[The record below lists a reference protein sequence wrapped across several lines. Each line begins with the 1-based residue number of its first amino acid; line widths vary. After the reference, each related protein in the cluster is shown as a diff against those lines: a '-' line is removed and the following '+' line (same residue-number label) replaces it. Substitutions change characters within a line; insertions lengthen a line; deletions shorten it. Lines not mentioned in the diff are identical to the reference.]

1 MAKHKVEYYVE
12 LALHLAN
19 NRSYDTGIEY
29 MMKPKRL
36 DYLLDAKRKTERN
49 NKSIWDETVSVW
61 KEAYTILNARP
72 KSDDVDMAL
81 KIIKSRIDYI
91 QGKFTDA
98 NLNGYKKIYMDNY
111 KAYKEYF
118 SNETLEYALS
128 QIPLSDLVRKEDV
141 YNSFDYYADR
151 GYLVIGDC
159 QKKVFVKNRYSG
171 GHYETIYGRKMLLP
185 NPHQSPI
192 CSKFTKLCAL
202 KEYPYLSKYNAE
214 FFGLDYGVHEFYVK
228 IEEGDFKGTAYIP
241 FECLTKH
248 SIEPALNRM
257 NTYFRDYYGE
267 KAPKVLKVM
276 DTQVFKNLKNDIE
289 RG

>member
-1 MAKHKVEYYVE
+1 MTKHKVEYYVE
-12 LALHLAN
+12 LALYLAN
-19 NRSYDTGIEY
+19 NRSYAMGFEY
-29 MMKPKRL
+29 MLSPKKL
-36 DYLLDAKRKTERN
+36 DYLLDARRKTERG
-49 NKSIWDETVSVW
+49 NKSIWDETVFVW

-72 KSDDVDMAL
+72 KSDDVELAL

-98 NLNGYKKIYMDNY
+98 NLNGYKKIYLENY
-111 KAYKEYF
+111 TLYKEYF
-118 SNETLEYALS
+118 SDDTIEYALS

-159 QKKVFVKNRYSG
+159 QKKVFVKDWYRG
-171 GHYETIYGRKMLLP
+171 GHYETLYGKVMFLP
-185 NPHQSPI
+185 SQYQSPV
-192 CSKFTKLCAL
+192 CSHFTKLCAL

-214 FFGLDYGVHEFYVK
+214 FYGLNFGIHEFYVK

-248 SIEPALNRM
+248 SIEPAICRM
-257 NTYFRDYYGE
+257 NTYFKEYYRD
-267 KAPKVLKVM
+267 KASDVLRVI
-276 DTQVFKNLKNDIE
+276 DTQVFKSLKENIE
-289 RG
+289 NK